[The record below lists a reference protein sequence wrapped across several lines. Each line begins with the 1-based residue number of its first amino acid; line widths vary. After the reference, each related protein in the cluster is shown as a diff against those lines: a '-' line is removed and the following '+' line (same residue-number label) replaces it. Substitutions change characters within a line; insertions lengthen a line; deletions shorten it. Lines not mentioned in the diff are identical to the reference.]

1 MEHRSA
7 VRCELVADVVRA
19 FGSARLKVTGASM
32 IPALWPGDMITVRH
46 DATAGLLPGQIVL
59 YRREDK
65 LVAHRI
71 VHIHNDSFIIRG
83 DALPQ
88 DDPPISESDIVGK
101 VVAIVRN
108 GRTVHLRQPRWQR
121 ALSSMLQRSDLCLR
135 MSLRWHNRVRRVVWT
150 G

>member
-1 MEHRSA
+1 MEQRSA
-7 VRCELVADVVRA
+7 AGCELVADVVRG

-32 IPALWPGDMITVRH
+32 IPALWPGDVITVRH
-46 DATAGLLPGQIVL
+46 DAAAGLLPGQIVL
-59 YRREDK
+59 HRREGK

-71 VHIHNDSFIIRG
+71 VHIHNDSFFTRG

-88 DDPPISESDIVGK
+88 GDPPISESDIVGK

-108 GRTVHLRQPRWQR
+108 GRIAHLRQPRWQR
-121 ALSSMLQRSDLCLR
+121 AFSWWLRRSDFCLR
-135 MSLRWHNRVRRVVWT
+135 MALRWHNRMRRMAWA